1 MKPLL
6 IFDLDGTLV
15 DSLAG
20 IAASL
25 NHSLA
30 KHGQATHPPSA
41 VRNFVGDGVVMLV
54 KRSLGKAHDP
64 FLAESLIDDFKR
76 HYDSHWQNGTHA
88 YVGINDALETL
99 AQSGFPLAVLSNKPH
114 AFTTAMTARVF
125 PTIKFAA
132 VLGQRD
138 GIPQKPEPHGA
149 LEIARIV
156 DRTPQECVIIGDSTM
171 DLETAHRAGMRAIA
185 VTWGY
190 HDRERLI
197 EAGAD
202 QMIDHP
208 SQLNADWIASRLD
221 SKS

>member
-15 DSLAG
+15 DSLSG
-20 IAASL
+20 IAESL

-30 KHGQATHPPSA
+30 KHEQATHPPSA

-54 KRSLGKAHDP
+54 KRALGEAHETT
-64 FLAESLIDDFKR
+64 LAASVVDSFKQ
-76 HYDSHWQNGTHA
+76 HYDANWQNGTHP
-88 YVGINDALETL
+88 YQGITEALDSLSE
-99 AQSGFPLAVLSNKPH
+99 SGYPLAVLSNKPH

-138 GIPQKPEPHGA
+138 GIPHKPEPQGA
-149 LEIARIV
+149 LEIAKLTGHAPQDCIV
-156 DRTPQECVIIGDSTM
+156 IGDSTM
-171 DLETAHRAGMRAIA
+171 DLETARHAGMRAIA

-190 HDRERLI
+190 HDRNRLI
-197 EAGAD
+197 EAGATH
-202 QMIDHP
+202 MIDHP
-208 SQLNADWIASRLD
+208 NQLNAACIASRLD
-221 SKS
+221 SKI

>member
-20 IAASL
+20 IAGSL

-30 KHGQATHPPSA
+30 LHGQATHPPAA
-41 VRNFVGDGVVMLV
+41 VRHFVGDGVQMLV
-54 KRSLGKAHDP
+54 KRALGGTHDP
-64 FLAESLIDDFKR
+64 SLAAMIVDDFKR
-76 HYDSHWQNGTHA
+76 HYDTHWQSGTRA
-88 YVGINDALETL
+88 YDGILEALETL
-99 AQSGFPLAVLSNKPH
+99 TSEAYPMAVLSNKPH
-114 AFTTAMTARVF
+114 AFTTAMTERVF
-125 PTIKFAA
+125 PSIKFAA

-138 GIPQKPEPHGA
+138 GSPQKPDPHGA
-149 LEIARIV
+149 LEIACMVGRDPSDCIV
-156 DRTPQECVIIGDSTM
+156 IGDSTM
-171 DLETAHRAGMRAIA
+171 DLETARRAGMRAIA

-202 QMIDHP
+202 WMIDHP
-208 SQLNADWIASRLD
+208 HQLSAESIASWLD

>member
-6 IFDLDGTLV
+6 ILDLDGTLV
-15 DSLAG
+15 DSLTG

-30 KHGQATHPPSA
+30 EHDQVTHPPSA

-54 KRSLGKAHDP
+54 KRALGEAHEST
-64 FLAESLIDDFKR
+64 LAASVIDSFKQ
-76 HYDSHWQNGTHA
+76 HYDANWQSGTHA
-88 YVGINDALETL
+88 YEGITEALEAL
-99 AQSGFPLAVLSNKPH
+99 IEAGYPLAVLSNKPH

-138 GIPQKPEPHGA
+138 GIPHKPEPQGA
-149 LEIARIV
+149 LEIAKLAGRAPQDCIV
-156 DRTPQECVIIGDSTM
+156 IGDSTM
-171 DLETAHRAGMRAIA
+171 DLETARRAGMRAIA

-190 HDRERLI
+190 HDRNRLI
-197 EAGAD
+197 EAGATH
-202 QMIDHP
+202 MIDHP
-208 SQLNADWIASRLD
+208 NQLNAACIASRLD
-221 SKS
+221 SKI